1 MPVVRALPAYEV
13 MMGDHPLKQPLPTQS
28 VDQID
33 PFLLI
38 HHHANHMPAG
48 TDRWNAGV
56 GPHPHR
62 GFSPVTFMW
71 SGGVHHRDS
80 RGNNS
85 VVDDGGVQWMDAGL
99 GIIHSERPPAKLAEE
114 GGMQEI
120 IQIWINTPST
130 RKMDEPNYIPL
141 QKDEMPKVPGHPDLR
156 ITSGK
161 PVMNAA
167 EGPLKSSYPITA
179 AHGVMEAGVEAT
191 FEVQPGENGL
201 FYLLDG
207 SGRLEGYGLVDAH
220 MLYQLDA
227 GAYMFTPSEKTK
239 VFFIAA
245 APINEKVES
254 YGPFVMT
261 NQTEIMEAMRD
272 YQQGKMGFLVE
283 RDLP

>member
-1 MPVVRALPAYEV
+1 MPVVRALPAFEV

-99 GIIHSERPPAKLAEE
+99 GITHSERPPAKLAEE

-120 IQIWINTPST
+120 IQIWINTPSA

-179 AHGVMEAGVEAT
+179 AHGAMEAGVEAT

-207 SGRLEGYGLVDAH
+207 SGRLEGYGLVEAH

-245 APINEKVES
+245 EPINEKVES

>member
-120 IQIWINTPST
+120 IQIWINTPSS

-141 QKDEMPKVPGHPDLR
+141 QKDEMPKVPSHPDLR

-207 SGRLEGYGLVDAH
+207 SGRLEGYGLVEAH